1 VPSRH
6 LYTHLEA
13 RAAERREAL
22 EKGFMRRAGLLV
34 AALAAAA
41 TLLGP
46 SMVPAARAA
55 DPAAPTVASFTP
67 ASGGDGTSVVITGT
81 NFVGVTDVSFTLSS
95 SLSFTVDSPTQ
106 ITAQVP
112 PNVYGPG
119 KVRVANAAGTGA
131 STTNFTPTAPFIYS
145 FTPSSG
151 PTGANVVITGNNLDS
166 VTNVS
171 LYVVN
176 TTFTVNS
183 PTQITAQVPANVPG
197 PGRWRVTNPNGTG
210 TSGGIFTPTAPIVSG
225 FIPTSGPSG
234 SRVTITG
241 SGFAGAT
248 AVSLYFRPASFT
260 VDSPTQIT
268 ATVPPDVPGPGKWR
282 ITSPSGMGQSATQYA
297 PTSPAVNSFAPAS
310 GPVGSKVTLTG
321 INFDGVTK
329 VSLYFVDAAF
339 VYNSPTS
346 ITVTVPPGVP
356 GPGRFRVT
364 TSRGLAT
371 SNDQFSVTASGLH
384 VLGNQ
389 LLDANGMLVRLHGV
403 NYSGPEYACIQGWG
417 IFDGPSDDASV
428 AAMASWR
435 VNVVR
440 IPLNEDCWLGI
451 NGVPAAY
458 DGANY
463 RTAIAAY
470 VNLLH
475 QHGMYAE
482 LSLIW
487 AAPGTYQATYQSGAP
502 DADHSPAFWSSL
514 ATTFAGDSKVILAPW
529 GETIVNANC
538 FLNGGVCEATYGP
551 SNTPYNTAGMQQAVN
566 LMRQAG
572 YNGVIS
578 IPGIDYAND
587 MTQWLS
593 HKPVD
598 PLGQLIAEAH
608 VYGKNTCDTTA
619 CFDTNYAPVAAS
631 VPLLFGETGN
641 SYDDSVCGS
650 GYVSTF
656 MNWADAHNTGY
667 EAWTWDTWG
676 TCGSLITDFNGTPNG
691 TYGTYVK
698 NHYATLP

>member
-1 VPSRH
+1 MH
-6 LYTHLEA
+6 A
-13 RAAERREAL
+13 RRFAAPLASL
-22 EKGFMRRAGLLV
+22 IVVAQLLLAGG
-34 AALAAAA
+34 ALANGSRLTAGPANLA
-41 TLLGP
+41 PPAISGSAVQGSLLSASTG
-46 SMVPAARAA
+46 SWSGS
-55 DPAAPTVASFTP
+55 PTRYAYTWRDCD
-67 ASGGDGTSVVITGT
+67 ASG
-81 NFVGVTDVSFTLSS
+81 
-95 SLSFTVDSPTQ
+95 
-106 ITAQVP
+106 
-112 PNVYGPG
+112 
-119 KVRVANAAGTGA
+119 AACA
-131 STTNFTPTAPFIYS
+131 KI
-145 FTPSSG
+145 
-151 PTGANVVITGNNLDS
+151 
-166 VTNVS
+166 
-171 LYVVN
+171 
-176 TTFTVNS
+176 
-183 PTQITAQVPANVPG
+183 
-197 PGRWRVTNPNGTG
+197 
-210 TSGGIFTPTAPIVSG
+210 
-225 FIPTSGPSG
+225 
-234 SRVTITG
+234 
-241 SGFAGAT
+241 AGAT
-248 AVSLYFRPASFT
+248 ASTYRLAGSDVGHRLCVVVRAWNSSGSATVRSAATAVVTAPPAGDTTAPSAPTGLNASSPSTTQLALSWSPSSDNVGVVGYTAYLNGSKTSSSAGTSYTFSGLSCGTAYSLSVDAYDAAGNHSSRSSLSASTAACPAPPS
-260 VDSPTQIT
+260 DT
-268 ATVPPDVPGPGKWR
+268 AT
-282 ITSPSGMGQSATQYA
+282 PSISGSAQVGGMLSASNGSWSGTTPMTYA
-297 PTSPAVNSFAPAS
+297 YQWQDCDSAGAGCLAVAGAS
-310 GPVGSKVTLTG
+310 GGSYTLAG
-321 INFDGVTK
+321 GDQGH
-329 VSLYFVDAAF
+329 
-339 VYNSPTS
+339 
-346 ITVTVPPGVP
+346 TV
-356 GPGRFRVT
+356 RV
-364 TSRGLAT
+364 L
-371 SNDQFSVTASGLH
+371 VTASNSAGASSASSAQTAVVQASPGPVAPGLH
-384 VLGNQ
+384 VAGNQ
-389 LLDANGMLVRLHGV
+389 LLDANGTLVRLHGV

-435 VNVVR
+435 VNIVR